1 MLKIPIFTDSS
12 NNMSFQ
18 SFSSKISNFTLRF
31 YCNMCVCVCVCV
43 SEIHILYRLKAF
55 PIFIS
60 VVSVSSGMGKI
71 RGNIIPNCHI
81 VILWL
86 KFTINLIL

>member
-1 MLKIPIFTDSS
+1 MLKGPKFTDSS
-12 NNMSFQ
+12 NNVSFPVK
-18 SFSSKISNFTLRF
+18 SVTLHLDFIAR
-31 YCNMCVCVCVCV
+31 CVCACVCVL
-43 SEIHILYRLKAF
+43 ETHILYRLKAF

-81 VILWL
+81 AILWL

>member
-1 MLKIPIFTDSS
+1 MTKMPIFTDSS
-12 NNMSFQ
+12 NIMSFWPI
-18 SFSSKISNFTLRF
+18 SRKFSNFSLKI
-31 YCNMCVCVCVCV
+31 YCKMCVCVCVK
-43 SEIHILYRLKAF
+43 IHSLYRLKEF

-71 RGNIIPNCHI
+71 RGNIIPNYHI
-81 VILWL
+81 AFLQL

>member
-1 MLKIPIFTDSS
+1 MSNSLKITDSS

-31 YCNMCVCVCVCV
+31 YGNICVCVCVI
-43 SEIHILYRLKAF
+43 ETHILYRLKAF

>member
-1 MLKIPIFTDSS
+1 MSKGPIFTDSS
-12 NNMSFQ
+12 NNMSFWP
-18 SFSSKISNFTLRF
+18 FSSKISNFTLRF
-31 YCNMCVCVCVCV
+31 YCNMCVCVCV
-43 SEIHILYRLKAF
+43 SETHILYRLKAF

-81 VILWL
+81 AIL
-86 KFTINLIL
+86 